1 MIDLHTE
8 EYISDSGKRDSL
20 VENIVHALKRSG
32 YRLLEFND
40 DLVFEEV
47 LDDVEIARTVLASL
61 RHRAGFI
68 SQHNEFHLKT
78 ARQLR
83 REGADIVSYAE
94 SVTPWHRQ
102 DAWKPEWRMQRF
114 INGATKRTTSN
125 AGRIEVTRDE
135 PVGATP
141 AMITQMNNNASDGTS
156 VNILEEKDVLIG
168 RGGSFLLNHNGN
180 HHFHD
185 VLELHLQAYK
195 LAQSEQERM
204 KVVDNIMTILGEGGF
219 RVLGVN
225 DDGEHVVL
233 SRRSLRRKI
242 VCLLGRGLQQ
252 LEEET
257 SPSKSRISVTE
268 KSTIDSTQSH
278 DQPPV
283 KKVRYIAAINDIVVP
298 AMKNGVLPLKGYWKF
313 FPLPE
318 LRSKVDLGSTAH
330 GWKLRLEPIAFEAE
344 SIMLEVPAVAPATTV
359 YEGRSN

>member
-1 MIDLHTE
+1 LDLTCV
-8 EYISDSGKRDSL
+8 G
-20 VENIVHALKRSG
+20 V
-32 YRLLEFND
+32 
-40 DLVFEEV
+40 
-47 LDDVEIARTVLASL
+47 
-61 RHRAGFI
+61 
-68 SQHNEFHLKT
+68 SQ
-78 ARQLR
+78 
-83 REGADIVSYAE
+83 
-94 SVTPWHRQ
+94 
-102 DAWKPEWRMQRF
+102 
-114 INGATKRTTSN
+114 
-125 AGRIEVTRDE
+125 
-135 PVGATP
+135 
-141 AMITQMNNNASDGTS
+141 
-156 VNILEEKDVLIG
+156 
-168 RGGSFLLNHNGN
+168 
-180 HHFHD
+180 
-185 VLELHLQAYK
+185 
-195 LAQSEQERM
+195 
-204 KVVDNIMTILGEGGF
+204 
-219 RVLGVN
+219 
-225 DDGEHVVL
+225 
-233 SRRSLRRKI
+233 I